1 MLNTVILT
9 LSLGITRRRFLQYT
23 FNLHSERGFA
33 NKIEACVYFQNG
45 KQRKPVERRES
56 SRLQSAAKLLRSLSK
71 TKDVAKSSV
80 ESPSKVNKEHD
91 DRPELPDRNH
101 PAYLSEGK
109 GSRKRKNSGKENK
122 EGKLGKDRSHSFH
135 GKVDKKERKYVAL
148 ERKASEQ
155 DNKKYKDD
163 LPDNPS
169 QCHRGEEPVVQGARS
184 ILLTE
189 DNLIPIKERLSSA
202 ARAATSPDLIQDLP
216 RTGVPGLLSAAS
228 GARTSEDRDNAN
240 DDDDYVEADSVA
252 LDASEQEDNDI
263 CPSGHGASVHQDDVR
278 TMSPTDLDRVM
289 ETGSADNGVRSKDT
303 R

>member
-1 MLNTVILT
+1 M
-9 LSLGITRRRFLQYT
+9 GLQT
-23 FNLHSERGFA
+23 KL
-33 NKIEACVYFQNG
+33 KPVYFQNG

-71 TKDVAKSSV
+71 TKDVAKSSA
-80 ESPSKVNKEHD
+80 ESPSKVNKEQD

-135 GKVDKKERKYVAL
+135 GKLDKKERKYVAL

-155 DNKKYKDD
+155 DNKKYQDD
-163 LPDNPS
+163 LSDNPS
-169 QCHRGEEPVVQGARS
+169 QCHRGEETVVQGAKS

-189 DNLIPIKERLSSA
+189 DNLIPIKERITSTV
-202 ARAATSPDLIQDLP
+202 RTVTSPDLIQDLP
-216 RTGVPGLLSAAS
+216 RS
-228 GARTSEDRDNAN
+228 GALVTSLLGAAGGGRTSEDNTN

-252 LDASEQEDNDI
+252 LDGGDHGDNDI
-263 CPSGHGASVHQDDVR
+263 CPSGHGGAMVNQDVR
-278 TMSPTDLDRVM
+278 TMSPTDLDSVM
-289 ETGSADNGVRSKDT
+289 ETGSADTGVRSKDT

>member
-1 MLNTVILT
+1 M
-9 LSLGITRRRFLQYT
+9 
-23 FNLHSERGFA
+23 
-33 NKIEACVYFQNG
+33 YFQEG

-80 ESPSKVNKEHD
+80 ESPSKVSKEPD

-101 PAYLSEGK
+101 PAYQSEGK

-122 EGKLGKDRSHSFH
+122 EGKPGKDRSHSFH
-135 GKVDKKERKYVAL
+135 GKLDKKERKYVAL
-148 ERKASEQ
+148 ERKISE

-163 LPDNPS
+163 HQDNPS
-169 QCHRGEEPVVQGARS
+169 QCHRGEETVVQGARS

-189 DNLIPIKERLSSA
+189 DNLIPIKEQRVSTA
-202 ARAATSPDLIQDLP
+202 AKAATSPDLIQDLP
-216 RTGVPGLLSAAS
+216 RSGALVTSLLGAAS
-228 GARTSEDRDNAN
+228 GGRTSEDRDNTN

-252 LDASEQEDNDI
+252 LDGGDQGDNDI
-263 CPSGHGASVHQDDVR
+263 CPSGHGGATVIQDVR
-278 TMSPTDLDRVM
+278 TMSPTDLDSVM
-289 ETGSADNGVRSKDT
+289 ETGSADTGVRSKDT

>member
-1 MLNTVILT
+1 MQTKLKL
-9 LSLGITRRRFLQYT
+9 
-23 FNLHSERGFA
+23 
-33 NKIEACVYFQNG
+33 VYFQEG

-80 ESPSKVNKEHD
+80 ESPSKASKEQQD

-122 EGKLGKDRSHSFH
+122 EGKPGKDRSHSFH
-135 GKVDKKERKYVAL
+135 GKLDKKERKYVAL
-148 ERKASEQ
+148 ERKVSE

-163 LPDNPS
+163 NQDNPS
-169 QCHRGEEPVVQGARS
+169 QCLRGEETVVQGARS

-189 DNLIPIKERLSSA
+189 DNLIPIKERVSTT
-202 ARAATSPDLIQDLP
+202 ARTATSPDLIQDLP
-216 RTGVPGLLSAAS
+216 RSGALVTSLLNAAS
-228 GARTSEDRDNAN
+228 GARTSEDTN

-252 LDASEQEDNDI
+252 LDAAEQEDNDI
-263 CPSGHGASVHQDDVR
+263 CPSGHGGAMVHQEVR
-278 TMSPTDLDRVM
+278 TMSPTDLDSVM
-289 ETGSADNGVRSKDT
+289 ETGSADNGVRSSDT

>member
-1 MLNTVILT
+1 M
-9 LSLGITRRRFLQYT
+9 
-23 FNLHSERGFA
+23 
-33 NKIEACVYFQNG
+33 
-45 KQRKPVERRES
+45 
-56 SRLQSAAKLLRSLSK
+56 QSAAKLLRSLSK
-71 TKDVAKSSV
+71 TKDVAKSSA
-80 ESPSKVNKEHD
+80 ESPSKVNKEQD

-135 GKVDKKERKYVAL
+135 GKLDKKERKYVAL

-155 DNKKYKDD
+155 DNKKYQDD

-169 QCHRGEEPVVQGARS
+169 QCHRGEETVVQGAKS

-189 DNLIPIKERLSSA
+189 DNLIPIKERLGSTV
-202 ARAATSPDLIQDLP
+202 RTVTSPDLIQDLP
-216 RTGVPGLLSAAS
+216 RTGAIVPGLLGAVS
-228 GARTSEDRDNAN
+228 GGRTSEDRDNAN
-240 DDDDYVEADSVA
+240 DDDDDYVEADSVA

-263 CPSGHGASVHQDDVR
+263 CPSGHGVSVHQDIR
-278 TMSPTDLDRVM
+278 TMSPTDLDRAM